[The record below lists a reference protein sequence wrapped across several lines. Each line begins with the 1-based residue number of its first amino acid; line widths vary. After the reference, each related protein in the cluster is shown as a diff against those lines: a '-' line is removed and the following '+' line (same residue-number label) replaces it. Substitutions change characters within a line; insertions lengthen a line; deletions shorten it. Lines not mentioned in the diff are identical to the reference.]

1 MIIMSTSTI
10 CSKLDGYEN
19 TSCHVIS
26 LVRNT
31 AGEGRHF
38 CAYNESK
45 YFFCTS
51 DFHYFKCISI

>member
-1 MIIMSTSTI
+1 MGTSTI